1 MKGPRRQRE
10 LHARLVRLGNLDEAI
25 LDHFKGL
32 LSSCLD
38 LIRVTGELVSKCS
51 VHIARHVLDLGQLLV
66 VGLDVFERCAL
77 GENEDSDVVK
87 VDTGRTVLSPRIS
100 KGL

>member
-1 MKGPRRQRE
+1 MHSQDFRE
-10 LHARLVRLGNLDEAI
+10 
-25 LDHFKGL
+25 
-32 LSSCLD
+32 
-38 LIRVTGELVSKCS
+38 
-51 VHIARHVLDLGQLLV
+51 LLV
-66 VGLDVFERCAL
+66 VGLDVLERCAL